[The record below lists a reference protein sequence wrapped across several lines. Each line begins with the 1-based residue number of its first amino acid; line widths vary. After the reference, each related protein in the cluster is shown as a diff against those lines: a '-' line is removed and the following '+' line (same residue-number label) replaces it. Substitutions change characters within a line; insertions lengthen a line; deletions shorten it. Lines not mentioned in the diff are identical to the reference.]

1 MTYLRVVFSDLGVAR
16 YTDIDDINGEIKKNL
31 ILIYI

>member
-16 YTDIDDINGEIKKNL
+16 YTDIDDINGEIKK
-31 ILIYI
+31 I